1 MALWSN
7 TDANTSAPKYT
18 VASGLGS
25 DANGFTTFGNTQIS
39 AFVTEL
45 AVGTFGVD
53 ATEAQVTTGEAPFI
67 QHAGWN
73 LRKAGVGPVL
83 TITAN
88 TAATSPDGNVFITFS
103 GGGTGNTSA
112 NAQVFVNS
120 VSDVIETIVVND
132 GGEYSSTPTGTVANS
147 SAVLTI
153 VMGGRANRV
162 QYETLVAMG
171 SMTGDAD
178 DDAIFPDA

>member
-39 AFVTEL
+39 AFVTDL

-73 LRKAGVGPVL
+73 LRKAGVGPLL

-88 TAATSPDGNVFITFS
+88 TGATSPDGNVFVTFS
-103 GGGTGNTSA
+103 GGDA

-120 VSDVIETIVVND
+120 VSDVIETIVVNE
-132 GGEYSSTPTGTVANS
+132 GGEYTTTPTGTVVNS
-147 SAVLTI
+147 DAVLTI
-153 VMGGRANRV
+153 TMGGRANRI

-178 DDAIFPDA
+178 DDSIFPNS